1 MLETKEE
8 KAAREKRVLAWLGAG
23 YVSQGVLALIENS
36 SNEELA
42 VLFYRHALG
51 DWGLVP
57 DEDRQS
63 NDHALRNNERVISS
77 YLFAGIKILIITE
90 ADRSRTTA
98 LLPSEY

>member
-51 DWGLVP
+51 DWG
-57 DEDRQS
+57 
-63 NDHALRNNERVISS
+63 A
-77 YLFAGIKILIITE
+77 
-90 ADRSRTTA
+90 RS
-98 LLPSEY
+98 